1 MANYKEGQ
9 EKSLKERDRKNKATV
24 QEEQD
29 KKQERERKFKITKIW
44 RRKI

>member
-24 QEEQD
+24 QGRAGY
-29 KKQERERKFKITKIW
+29 KIGKREKMTKI
-44 RRKI
+44 